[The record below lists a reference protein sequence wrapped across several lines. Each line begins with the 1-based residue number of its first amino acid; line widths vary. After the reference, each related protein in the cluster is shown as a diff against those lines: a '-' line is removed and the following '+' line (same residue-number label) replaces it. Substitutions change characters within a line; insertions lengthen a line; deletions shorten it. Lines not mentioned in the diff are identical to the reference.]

1 MLAKAIPGAL
11 MVLVG
16 FIWFLQ
22 GIGVLHGSPMTGEA
36 LWAIVGPILALA
48 GAAMIVWG
56 LRVRSHGATRE

>member
-1 MLAKAIPGAL
+1 MLAKAIPGAI

-48 GAAMIVWG
+48 GVAMIVWG
-56 LRVRSHGATRE
+56 VRVRGHDLPSE